1 MRDRLILC
9 AACSRHAKAFEARC
23 PFCGQDLVVEG
34 GARPSASDPFR
45 RMAAAAAVAAGVAAL
60 QACSASGSHTAF
72 YGSPGIEPSGDDA
85 SGDTSDDASGGATGD
100 SPGIGVF
107 YGLANPMPVDSGP
120 DGSDGAAPADAS
132 EGGGDDG
139 SSDAI
144 G

>member
-1 MRDRLILC
+1 MSDRLILC
-9 AACSRHAKAFEARC
+9 AACSRHAKASEARC
-23 PFCGQDLVVEG
+23 PFCAQDLVVEG

-60 QACSASGSHTAF
+60 QACGASGSHGSF

-85 SGDTSDDASGGATGD
+85 SGDASGGATDD

-139 SSDAI
+139 SSDAV